1 MIISAKPVEAL
12 YSLRPNKENMS
23 RNRIILVTVGIMLSL
38 FLASMESTVVATAMP
53 TIVGQ
58 LGGLENY
65 SWVFSAFMLT
75 STTTVPLYGKL
86 SDIYGRRKLY
96 VFAMALFLIG
106 SVLCGMATTLTHLIL
121 ARALQGIGAGGIMP
135 LAFILI
141 GEMFSLEQRTKMQ
154 GVFSGVWGV
163 SSVAGPLLGGFIVDR
178 LSWHWI
184 FYINVF
190 PGLIAGVLVAFA
202 WRDQAYSHERPAV
215 DYAGAALLS
224 ASVVLLLL
232 GLMELGASQ
241 GWVFIASAVGLFVIL
256 FHVERRAADPILP
269 LALFRDRLFATATSH
284 GLFTG
289 WAVFG
294 TISFIPLFVQSVLG
308 ASPTQAG
315 VTVTPMLLGWVAC
328 SIFGSRILLKVGYRR
343 LSIIGTSLFFIRRGR
358 ESHFRDGLRHPD
370 GHGHG
375 AFDPRVCD
383 RRADHSRTASSWDRH
398 LDASIQPFDGRDVGS
413 ERDGRRIERATRRQP
428 QRLRSRREPDLPT
441 PRPSLRVRRNRRNR
455 RAPRHVKCH
464 PPRFRH
470 RLRRRRA
477 GVDRR
482 HLHPAQ
488 RVEGQHPNG
497 CACHSR
503 LRIRKNI
510 NSLLEMQF
518 DLLGKS
524 CVTPAVQLR
533 TNKHTG
539 SY

>member
-12 YSLRPNKENMS
+12 YSLHPNKENMS

-141 GEMFSLEQRTKMQ
+141 GEMFSLEQRSKMQ

-163 SSVAGPLLGGFIVDR
+163 SSVAGPLLGGFIVDQ

-232 GLMELGASQ
+232 GLMELGTSQ

-343 LSIIGTSLFFIRRGR
+343 LSIIGTSLFFIGASLLALFGADANRIFVMVFVTLMGMGM
-358 ESHFRDGLRHPD
+358 GL
-370 GHGHG
+370 
-375 AFDPRVCD
+375 
-383 RRADHSRTASSWDRH
+383 
-398 LDASIQPFDGRDVGS
+398 SIPAYVIAVQTTV
-413 ERDGRRIERATRRQP
+413 E
-428 QRLRSRREPDLPT
+428 
-441 PRPSLRVRRNRRNR
+441 
-455 RAPRHVKCH
+455 
-464 PPRFRH
+464 
-470 RLRRRRA
+470 
-477 GVDRR
+477 RR
-482 HLHPAQ
+482 HLGTATSMLQFSRSMGGTLGVSVMGAALSARLAANLNASGLDVSLISQLLDPLSTSGGVVETGARLAMANAIHLVFIIAFVAAVLGWIAAIFTPRKELKDNLPTVAPAI
-488 RVEGQHPNG
+488 
-497 CACHSR
+497 A
-503 LRIRKNI
+503 
-510 NSLLEMQF
+510 
-518 DLLGKS
+518 D
-524 CVTPAVQLR
+524 
-533 TNKHTG
+533 
-539 SY
+539 

>member
-1 MIISAKPVEAL
+1 
-12 YSLRPNKENMS
+12 MS

-65 SWVFSAFMLT
+65 SWVFSAFMLA

-96 VFAMALFLIG
+96 ILAMALFLLG
-106 SVLCGMATTLTHLIL
+106 SVLCGLATTLTQLIL

-163 SSVAGPLLGGFIVDR
+163 SSIAGPLLGGFIVDN

-190 PGLIAGVLVAFA
+190 PGLIAGALVAFA
-202 WRDQAYSHERPAV
+202 WKDRVYSHERPAV

-224 ASVVLLLL
+224 ASVVLLLI
-232 GLMELGASQ
+232 GLMELETAQ
-241 GWVFIASAVGLFVIL
+241 GPLFIASALVLFVVL
-256 FHVERRAADPILP
+256 FQVERRAADPILP
-269 LALFRDRLFATATSH
+269 IALFRDKLFATATSH

-315 VTVTPMLLGWVAC
+315 ITITPMLLGWVGA
-328 SIFGSRILLKVGYRR
+328 SIFGTRILLKVGYRR
-343 LSIIGTSLFFIRRGR
+343 LSIIGTSVFFIGAILLAVLGAN
-358 ESHFRDGLRHPD
+358 SNQTFVMVFVTLMGIGMGLSIP
-370 GHGHG
+370 
-375 AFDPRVCD
+375 AFVI
-383 RRADHSRTASSWDRH
+383 AVQTTA
-398 LDASIQPFDGRDVGS
+398 
-413 ERDGRRIERATRRQP
+413 E
-428 QRLRSRREPDLPT
+428 
-441 PRPSLRVRRNRRNR
+441 
-455 RAPRHVKCH
+455 
-464 PPRFRH
+464 
-470 RLRRRRA
+470 
-477 GVDRR
+477 RR
-482 HLHPAQ
+482 HLGVATSMLQFSRSMGGTLGVSVMGAALSARLASNLNASGLDLSLVSQLLDPAPGSE
-488 RVEGQHPNG
+488 VVIEAG
-497 CACHSR
+497 AR
-503 LRIRKNI
+503 LAMADAIHLVFVIAFVAAALGWVSAIFTPRKELTDNAAV
-510 NSLLEMQF
+510 L
-518 DLLGKS
+518 
-524 CVTPAVQLR
+524 PA
-533 TNKHTG
+533 TAD
-539 SY
+539 